1 MNHEKRIKQLEEE
14 VYVLKQQLKELLRN
28 EEKWMSLS
36 EAYTRFDISPC
47 VLRRKIKS
55 GELKH
60 LRDWKQ
66 NGRTYLVNG
75 NSIKKIQ

>member
-1 MNHEKRIKQLEEE
+1 MNHETRITQLERELDE
-14 VYVLKQQLKELLRN
+14 LKQQLKILLKA
-28 EEKWMSLS
+28 ESKWMSLS
-36 EAYTRFDISPC
+36 EAYSKFDITPR

-60 LRDWKQ
+60 LRDWKL

-75 NSIKKIQ
+75 NSIKKLQ